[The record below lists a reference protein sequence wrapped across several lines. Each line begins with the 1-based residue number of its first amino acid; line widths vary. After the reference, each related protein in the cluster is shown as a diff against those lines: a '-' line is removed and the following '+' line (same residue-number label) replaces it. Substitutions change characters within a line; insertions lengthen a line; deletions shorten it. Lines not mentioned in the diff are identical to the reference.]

1 MLAMT
6 LSTLLAPASLAL
18 LVAAS
23 PSQPKTPPAAPP
35 QKAFEAAPGED
46 RSPAASKLADA
57 YRRAHEARD
66 AAAFE
71 KLVEWRNVTAS
82 TREALVGSFR
92 RDAVQRL
99 DEIHVTPVDPKE
111 VFEYTLESVT
121 YRPNL
126 TPERVLTVV
135 MEMAAGGTQKTS
147 YIVGRASDGSYRIAT
162 AAPVR

>member
-1 MLAMT
+1 MT
-6 LSTLLAPASLAL
+6 LCTLLAPAALAL
-18 LVAAS
+18 LVAAA
-23 PSQPKTPPAAPP
+23 PSRRPAAG
-35 QKAFEAAPGED
+35 AAPAQVAPETLPDED
-46 RSPAASKLADA
+46 RSAAASKLADA

-82 TREALVGSFR
+82 TRAALVGSFR
-92 RDAVQRL
+92 RDAGQRL
-99 DEIHVTPVDPKE
+99 ESVHLTPADPNE
-111 VFEYTLESVT
+111 VREYTLDSVT

-126 TPERVLTVV
+126 APVRVLTVV

-147 YIVGRASDGSYRIAT
+147 YLVGRASDGSYRIAT